1 MIAYLDL
8 PSGISGD
15 MFLSCLVDAGW
26 PIEELQAAVARL
38 DVPAEEFSIG
48 VESVLKGPL
57 RATRV
62 KVDVIE
68 SRQKRNLD
76 DIHAILDRSDLPA
89 AVKQRARDVFHN
101 LATAEAKVHGMS
113 IDQVHFHEVGAV
125 DAIVDVVGVCCG
137 IEALKIERLYA
148 SPLPVGAGWVISAH
162 GPLPLPAPATLEILA
177 AKGAPIR
184 PAPGEGELVTP
195 TGAALVA
202 TLATFAQPAMTLRTI
217 ATGAGFKDFRWPN
230 VARLWLGEASDT
242 PATPHLVQIDTNIDD
257 MNPQL
262 YPGVI
267 DGLLAAGAADAW
279 LTPVQMKKGRPG
291 TVVSALASPTRE
303 IEIAEYLL
311 KNTTTLGVR
320 VHAVHRHEA
329 GRERCEVAT
338 RFGPVGMKVK
348 MLEGR
353 VAGATPEFEEC
364 RRLAEQAGVSVAD
377 VQRAAAAAFDS
388 LSVAGLSG

>member
-26 PIEELQAAVARL
+26 PIEELKAAVARL
-38 DVPAEEFSIG
+38 DVPAEEFAIG
-48 VESVLKGPL
+48 VESVMKGPL

-62 KVDVIE
+62 KVDVVE
-68 SRQKRNLD
+68 TRHQRNLG
-76 DIHAILDRSDLPA
+76 DIEAILDRSDLTA
-89 AVKQRARDVFHN
+89 GVKQRARDVFHT
-101 LATAEAKVHGMS
+101 LATAEAKVHGMP
-113 IDQVHFHEVGAV
+113 IEQVHFHEVGAV

-137 IEALKIERLYA
+137 LEALKIDKLYA
-148 SPLPVGAGWVISAH
+148 SPLPVGHGWVKSAH

-195 TGAALVA
+195 TGAALIA
-202 TLATFAQPAMTLRTI
+202 TLATFAQPSMTLSKI
-217 ATGAGFKDFRWPN
+217 ATGGGMKDFRWPN
-230 VARLWLGEASDT
+230 VARLWLGEPT
-242 PATPHLVQIDTNIDD
+242 GERATPHLVQIDTNIDD

-262 YPGVI
+262 YPGVLE
-267 DGLLAAGAADAW
+267 GLLAAGAADAW

-303 IEIAEYLL
+303 IEIAQYLL

-320 VHAVHRHEA
+320 VHDVHRHEA
-329 GRERCEVAT
+329 GRDVRPVAT
-338 RFGPVGMKVK
+338 RFGQVAMKVK
-348 MLEGR
+348 LVEGR
-353 VAGATPEFEEC
+353 VAGATPEFEDC
-364 RRLAEQAGVSVAD
+364 RRLAEQAGVSIAE
-377 VQRAAAAAFDS
+377 VQRAAQ
-388 LSVAGLSG
+388 SVFESQHKH